1 MSDSD
6 SDKKLFRDAVAGAEP
21 LRSDKVLPQSERPR
35 PVARFTREDEQRA
48 QQETL
53 TTSPEELELEAG
65 DQLSYRREDV
75 KLQVLKNLRRGK
87 YRIQEELDLHGLV
100 VVEAKTVLEDY
111 IRDCRD
117 RGLHCVRVIHGK
129 GIGSGQKGP
138 VLKGKVNLWLR
149 RHKDVAAFVSAPGND
164 GGTGAVYVLL
174 D

>member
-1 MSDSD
+1 MSDND
-6 SDKKLFRDAVAGAEP
+6 SDKKMFRDAVADAEP
-21 LRSDKVLPQSERPR
+21 LRSDKVPPASNRPR
-35 PVARFTREDEQRA
+35 PVARFTREDERRA
-48 QQETL
+48 QEETL

-75 KLQVLKNLRRGK
+75 KLPVFKNLRRGK
-87 YRIQEELDLHGLV
+87 YRVQEELDLHGLV
-100 VVEAKTVLEDY
+100 VTEAKEVLEDY
-111 IRDCRD
+111 IRDCLQ
-117 RGLHCVRVIHGK
+117 RGLRCVRVIHGK

-149 RHKDVAAFVSAPGND
+149 RHKDVAAFVSAPLND